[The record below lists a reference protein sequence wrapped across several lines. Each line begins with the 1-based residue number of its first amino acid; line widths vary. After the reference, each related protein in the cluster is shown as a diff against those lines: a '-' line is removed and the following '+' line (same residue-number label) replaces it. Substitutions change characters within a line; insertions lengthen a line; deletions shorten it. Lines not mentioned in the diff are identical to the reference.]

1 MGDRFSGS
9 FFTTLAC
16 FGEVTKS
23 TGSVDFAASF
33 LARWPTVAEEDFF
46 PNNGMVDVMIAVIFI
61 YLLVHV
67 IGSAEKLP
75 PVGLAQTSLQRV
87 SSFLSH
93 RSLIIQPAGM
103 PAAYL
108 CCLCI
113 EYTHIRGKLAGIAP

>member
-16 FGEVTKS
+16 FGEDTKS

-46 PNNGMVDVMIAVIFI
+46 PNNGMVDDDDWSDI
-61 YLLVHV
+61 YLLSACH
-67 IGSAEKLP
+67 SAEKLP

-103 PAAYL
+103 PAAYAVYVL
-108 CCLCI
+108 NTRTS
-113 EYTHIRGKLAGIAP
+113 EVN